1 MLNQET
7 LKNFADVNHLNE
19 NNDMKHHA
27 MISNIIDNDIAID
40 STSQAMTESMN
51 EALLEEFKSHVK
63 DWLELDNQLKR
74 LAAACKERRKKKED
88 INLKILEFMGRFNIE
103 DLNTKEG
110 VIRYKKSYVKGP
122 LSQKI
127 IKNKLEELFKN
138 DQDTFEKVQKIF
150 TERGKVEK
158 TTLKR
163 INI

>member
-1 MLNQET
+1 M
-7 LKNFADVNHLNE
+7 D
-19 NNDMKHHA
+19 
-27 MISNIIDNDIAID
+27 
-40 STSQAMTESMN
+40 
-51 EALLEEFKSHVK
+51 
-63 DWLELDNQLKR
+63 
-74 LAAACKERRKKKED
+74 
-88 INLKILEFMGRFNIE
+88 RFNIE

-110 VIRYKKSYVKGP
+110 VIRYRKSYVKGP